1 MVQETKCKGIRIR
14 EVLTSENFRAIIF
27 SDMDEALIGI
37 HRDIVDYPV
46 AVYSL
51 IKFIEQLIDKRGM
64 TEDEALD
71 YYDKYIMG
79 KILSEDYPIF
89 IDDTGV

>member
-1 MVQETKCKGIRIR
+1 MCIRDRCKGVRIR

-37 HRDIVDYPV
+37 HRDTVDYPV

-51 IKFIEQLIDKRGM
+51 IKFIEQLINKRGM

-71 YYDKYIMG
+71 YYDRHIMN
-79 KILSEDYPIF
+79 KILSEDYPLF